1 MCKLYKNDNILKH
14 ILTFMV
20 KELYNPTK
28 QRFND
33 KQMVTL
39 WRKGEKYES
48 FSKQEKMEFY

>member
-1 MCKLYKNDNILKH
+1 
-14 ILTFMV
+14 MV